1 MDYVPFKS
9 EEEQKL
15 AESMISK
22 QLMIGVF
29 PSEKY
34 VNKIKMKYTS
44 PESLELTNKILE
56 QDKNL
61 IIASNTNFEKSQEL
75 NSQMDDAIL
84 KVGNKLE
91 LLESSLMNSGNS
103 ENIYNKQLDIKVDE
117 YKIETEQNE
126 EKIKNINETIQ
137 ELQRKK
143 KENED
148 FFKKYEGEKKVWLD
162 RLKEGKTKNETYSKG
177 FKYLYEAKIIKL
189 ILEGVFLEKIQ
200 DMVEKEMCEKGAL
213 WGWDVMNEKKME
225 FEKKE
230 AEFRFNQNLMKL
242 ASKEQ
247 VRQEKEY
254 IEKKGM
260 EGEMEEKKRD
270 EIRQEW
276 KEIWREIW
284 IPDVKESV
292 DPNIVEKRNLMIQIT
307 MDVTF
312 KMFKKVFF
320 DIYKLKNIVLS
331 NQEYIIMD
339 KIKNY
344 FPEKNIPGRTQD
356 EIALNQLMNILENI
370 KAEEEIIYCDLK
382 QAKQKIEEY
391 AKSNENNKTTAQ
403 ERLELIVQKITEVQN
418 KVNNIDKSKVPLIKN
433 AVEEIRKLIKEIPYE
448 NERKLFLDNLQDSSR
463 LYDIFFPL
471 NNILMVVSFMTVG
484 KKREK
489 NYDSRITQSNNE
501 IARLKGRNNEI
512 SGKWNLIKELKEKMG
527 EVNENNILEKSHEI
541 ETEEKNKT
549 KKIIEEMRKSLNQ
562 IIELKNNQQMNSI
575 NFYKDI
581 RKLVVRPKDLC

>member
-177 FKYLYEAKIIKL
+177 FKYLYEAKIVKL

-312 KMFKKVFF
+312 KMFKKIFF
-320 DIYKLKNIVLS
+320 DIYKLKNIILS

-356 EIALNQLMNILENI
+356 EIALNQLMNILDNI

-391 AKSNENNKTTAQ
+391 SKSNENNKTTAQ

-418 KVNNIDKSKVPLIKN
+418 KVNNIDKSKVPLVKN

>member
-312 KMFKKVFF
+312 KMFKKIFF
-320 DIYKLKNIVLS
+320 DIYKLKNIILS

-356 EIALNQLMNILENI
+356 EIALNQLMNILDNI

-391 AKSNENNKTTAQ
+391 SKSNENNKTTAQ

-418 KVNNIDKSKVPLIKN
+418 KVNNIDKSKVPLVKN

>member
-1 MDYVPFKS
+1 MDYVPYKS

-29 PSEKY
+29 PTEKY
-34 VNKIKMKYTS
+34 VNKIQMKYTS
-44 PESLELTNKILE
+44 PESLELTKKILE

-61 IIASNTNFEKSQEL
+61 ILVSNTNFEKSQEI

-91 LLESSLMNSGNS
+91 LLESSLMNSGNN
-103 ENIYNKQLDIKVDE
+103 ENIYDKQLDIKVDE

-126 EKIKNINETIQ
+126 EKVKNINETIQ
-137 ELQRKK
+137 EIQRKK

-162 RLKEGKTKNETYSKG
+162 RLKEGKTKDETYSKG

-189 ILEGVFLEKIQ
+189 ILEGIFLEKIQ
-200 DMVEKEMCEKGAL
+200 DMVEKQMCENGAI
-213 WGWDVMNEKKME
+213 WGWDVMNEKKIE
-225 FEKKE
+225 LEKKE
-230 AEFRFNQNLMKL
+230 NEFLFNQNLLKL
-242 ASKEQ
+242 ESREQ
-247 VRQEKEY
+247 IRQEKEY

-276 KEIWREIW
+276 KDIWREIW
-284 IPDVKESV
+284 IPEVKESV
-292 DPNIVEKRNLMIQIT
+292 EPNIVEKRNLMIQIT

-312 KMFKKVFF
+312 KMFKKIFF
-320 DIYKLKNIVLS
+320 DIYKLKNIILS

-356 EIALNQLMNILENI
+356 EIALNQLMNIIDNI
-370 KAEEEIIYCDLK
+370 KAEEEIIYCDLT

-391 AKSNENNKTTAQ
+391 SKSNENNKTTAQ
-403 ERLELIVQKITEVQN
+403 ERLEIIVDKITEVQDR
-418 KVNNIDKSKVPLIKN
+418 VNNPDKSKIPLVKSSI
-433 AVEEIRKLIKEIPYE
+433 EEIRKLIKEIPYE
-448 NERKLFLDNLQDSSR
+448 NERKLFLDNLKDTSR
-463 LYDIFFPL
+463 LYDIFLPL

-489 NYDSRITQSNNE
+489 NYDNRITESRNE
-501 IARLKGRNNEI
+501 ISRLKGRNNEI
-512 SGKWNLIKELKEKMG
+512 AGKWNLIKELKEKIG
-527 EVNENNILEKSHEI
+527 EVHESNILEKSHEI
-541 ETEEKNKT
+541 EDEEKNKC
-549 KKIIEEMRKSLNQ
+549 KKLIEEMRKSLNQ
-562 IIELKNNQQMNSI
+562 IIELKNNQQMNYI

-581 RKLVVRPKDLC
+581 RKHIIRPKDLC